1 MADAAVPNCV
11 GDGDKQQSNADVEN
25 LTQYVNWPDVFV
37 LGAHV
42 DNHTTLVL

>member
-1 MADAAVPNCV
+1 MPNCV